1 MSDEENWKYSEEK
14 NKGFTDY
21 RDYVRYRDENY
32 NKNED
37 SHDLGNDY
45 LYTPSEVL
53 RYQKDP
59 KWIIPNLIEEG
70 TIVVLGGN
78 RGTHKTFLALHL
90 AWCLSMGIPVL
101 KSDPSIKRRVH
112 YMNIEHPDQA
122 KKRIRALMHQ
132 YPEYKE
138 EWDKNLTFNE
148 MQWEITEDHFLNK
161 WRYEMISLKNDI
173 IIIDTL
179 SYILPDGDESKAH
192 IMRQV
197 LHWLAY
203 CSNSGCTFILLHHTT
218 QNSKD
223 NLRGSSEIENIPSTV
238 LITDGKR
245 IKVKKQRNGKTGGTY
260 AYETEL
266 IRFGDQEDDESLV
279 INFTEPRKTL
289 LNYTK
294 QILEYLETLPDKSA
308 PRADILAW
316 YRRTNPD
323 IKENTAHK
331 HITRGLEQCVTEGLV
346 TIKGKKNEE
355 EYEVKYD

>member
-1 MSDEENWKYSEEK
+1 MASERK

-21 RDYVRYRDENY
+21 VDWVMYREENSTKHDDISDLDEDWNR
-32 NKNED
+32 
-37 SHDLGNDY
+37 
-45 LYTPSEVL
+45 TPSDII
-53 RYQKDP
+53 RYQKDSN
-59 KWIIPNLIEEG
+59 WIIPNLIEEG
-70 TIVVLGGN
+70 TVVVLGGN

-90 AWCLSMGIPVL
+90 AWCLSVGIPIL
-101 KSDPSIKRRVH
+101 KSDPSIKRKVH
-112 YMNIEHPDQA
+112 YMNIEHPTQA
-122 KKRIRALMHQ
+122 KKRIQALMHQ
-132 YPEYKE
+132 YPEHKE
-138 EWDKNLTFNE
+138 ESDKYLSFNE
-148 MQWEITEDHFLNK
+148 MKWEIKEDHFLNK

-173 IIIDTL
+173 VIIDTL

-203 CSNSGCTFILLHHTT
+203 CADSRCTFIVLHHTT

-260 AYETEL
+260 AYETQL

-279 INFTEPRKTL
+279 INFTEPRKAL
-289 LNYTK
+289 LTYTK
-294 QILEYLETLPDKSA
+294 QILEYLETLPEKSA

>member
-1 MSDEENWKYSEEK
+1 MANERK

-21 RDYVRYRDENY
+21 VDYAVFRGDNPKKEN
-32 NKNED
+32 D
-37 SHDLGNDY
+37 DWFDLRKDDDFT
-45 LYTPSEVL
+45 LSDIIE
-53 RYQKDP
+53 YQKEFQ
-59 KWIIPNLIEEG
+59 WIVPNLIEEG
-70 TIVVLGGN
+70 SVVVLGGN

-101 KSDPSIKRRVH
+101 KSDPSKKRKVR

-122 KKRIRALMHQ
+122 KKRIQALMHK
-132 YPEYKE
+132 YSEYE
-138 EWDKNLTFNE
+138 DEWDKKNLIFNNSK
-148 MQWEITEDHFLNK
+148 WEITENDFLNK
-161 WRYEMISLKNDI
+161 WRYEVIAGQYDI
-173 IIIDTL
+173 VIIDTL

-192 IMRQV
+192 VLRQV

-203 CSNSGCTFILLHHTT
+203 CAQAYFHKPCTFILLHHTT